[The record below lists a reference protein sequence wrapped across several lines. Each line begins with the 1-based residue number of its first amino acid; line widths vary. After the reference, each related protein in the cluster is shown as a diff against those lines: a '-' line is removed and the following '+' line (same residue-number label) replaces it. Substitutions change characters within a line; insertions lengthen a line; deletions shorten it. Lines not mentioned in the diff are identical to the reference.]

1 MVKASA
7 LSLAMV
13 MAVGV
18 VPAMA
23 QDEAIVAAEGGVFA
37 ETPATAENEGIML
50 ISAEA

>member
-1 MVKASA
+1 MKKMVKASA

-23 QDEAIVAAEGGVFA
+23 QDAAVAAEGGVFA
-37 ETPATAENEGIML
+37 ADAGPV
-50 ISAEA
+50 